1 MRARMEVDVATL
13 HKDISRPGFTPTPHA
28 ANTDIRVHSDRCN
41 LFLFDVY
48 TIISLPPLHLLKG
61 ISVLSLTSFHTVRV
75 DTQAHLAPHGLQ
87 RLFFHPL
94 TTTFCLTPSLYFF
107 FHTWRR

>member
-1 MRARMEVDVATL
+1 MATL

-48 TIISLPPLHLLKG
+48 TIISLPPSSSFERLLG
-61 ISVLSLTSFHTVRV
+61 SFSHIFSYRSRRYASTPRPAR
-75 DTQAHLAPHGLQ
+75 TPETF
-87 RLFFHPL
+87 FFHPL
-94 TTTFCLTPSLYFF
+94 TTTFCLTLPYTFF
-107 FHTWRR
+107 FHKWRR